1 MQLLL
6 YIELLSLF
14 LAKKALEKVNCLFK
28 EEYFQKWLFCARFIV
43 FKYDMISFWPFVFGK
58 YLFIKKAQRL
68 EYIKYN

>member
-28 EEYFQKWLFCARFIV
+28 EEYFQKWLYCARFIV
-43 FKYDMISFWPFVFGK
+43 FKYDMIFWLFVFGK
-58 YLFIKKAQRL
+58 YLFIKKL
-68 EYIKYN
+68 KD